1 MARGSRTTKKNNAQ
15 KGNGMAWT
23 KETLLDSF
31 YRKKG
36 KALKQEKSLL
46 KIRMNRGDIT
56 HAEYLEILEETKE
69 YYAQWKDYKEPK
81 HVGDDKG

>member
-1 MARGSRTTKKNNAQ
+1 
-15 KGNGMAWT
+15 MAWT

-69 YYAQWKDYKEPK
+69 YYALWKDHKEPK
-81 HVGDDKG
+81 TRQRRQGLC

>member
-1 MARGSRTTKKNNAQ
+1 MT
-15 KGNGMAWT
+15 WT

-56 HAEYLEILEETKE
+56 QDEYLEIIEETKD
-69 YYAQWKDYKEPK
+69 YYAQWKDHEEPRARRK
-81 HVGDDKG
+81 KQGLF